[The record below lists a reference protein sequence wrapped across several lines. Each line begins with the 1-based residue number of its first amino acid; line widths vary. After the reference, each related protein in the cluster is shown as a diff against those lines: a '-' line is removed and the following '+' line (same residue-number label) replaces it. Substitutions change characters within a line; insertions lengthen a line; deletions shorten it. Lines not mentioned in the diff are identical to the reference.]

1 MIKTL
6 IRAMY
11 SAFISIVLISI
22 ILAGWTCF
30 AFISQPTKSGE
41 IINVIQD
48 IYESQ
53 KSVIID
59 IVDLSKLLIKD
70 KSKKIATDDTNLL
83 TESDSEFLTD
93 KEDKPEFDEPLILED
108 NGDNSLGIII
118 EPSLPEISEE
128 NLPEITLQPLGNDQS
143 EVVMTRGDMVM
154 TRVTRVVSTT
164 VGVGDF
170 KITSTR
176 GEMEY

>member
-1 MIKTL
+1 MIKTI

-48 IYESQ
+48 MYKSQ

-59 IVDLSKLLIKD
+59 VVDLSKLLLTD
-70 KSKKIATDDTNLL
+70 KSERIASEDNNLL
-83 TESDSEFLTD
+83 TESESEFLTD
-93 KEDKPEFDEPLILED
+93 QKDKSLLDEPSIIED
-108 NGDNSLGIII
+108 NGDNPLGIVI
-118 EPSLPEISEE
+118 ESSLPEVSEE
-128 NLPEITLQPLGNDQS
+128 NLPDIIGGLLDSDQS
-143 EVVMTRGDMVM
+143 EVSMNEMGRGIDMN
-154 TRVTRVVSTT
+154 
-164 VGVGDF
+164 
-170 KITSTR
+170 
-176 GEMEY
+176 

>member
-1 MIKTL
+1 MIKII

-48 IYESQ
+48 MYESQ

-59 IVDLSKLLIKD
+59 VVDLSKLLIKD
-70 KSKKIATDDTNLL
+70 TSEKISSEDNNLL
-83 TESDSEFLTD
+83 TESEFLTD
-93 KEDKPEFDEPLILED
+93 QEDKSLFDKPSILED
-108 NGDNSLGIII
+108 NGDNPLGIVI
-118 EPSLPEISEE
+118 EPSLPEVSEE
-128 NLPEITLQPLGNDQS
+128 NLPEISVEPLDSDQS
-143 EVVMTRGDMVM
+143 EVSMN
-154 TRVTRVVSTT
+154 
-164 VGVGDF
+164 
-170 KITSTR
+170 
-176 GEMEY
+176 EMEIGMDMN

>member
-1 MIKTL
+1 MIKTI

-48 IYESQ
+48 MYESQ

-59 IVDLSKLLIKD
+59 VVDLSKLLIKD
-70 KSKKIATDDTNLL
+70 KSKRIAEDNNLL
-83 TESDSEFLTD
+83 TESEFLTD
-93 KEDKPEFDEPLILED
+93 QEDMSLLDKPSILED
-108 NGDNSLGIII
+108 NGDNPLGIVI
-118 EPSLPEISEE
+118 EPSLPGVSEE
-128 NLPEITLQPLGNDQS
+128 DLPEISLEPLDSDQS
-143 EVVMTRGDMVM
+143 EVSMN
-154 TRVTRVVSTT
+154 
-164 VGVGDF
+164 
-170 KITSTR
+170 
-176 GEMEY
+176 EMEIGMDMN